1 MPKDVIDLP
10 VMGRAAALQSV
21 NEDARTVEVVWTTGS
36 QGQPPMGDF
45 GHVVP
50 FVVTRDGA
58 SPAPKQPLVR
68 STIRY
73 NHSER
78 GLWVRHP
85 LRDESRTCSIF

>member
-1 MPKDVIDLP
+1 
-10 VMGRAAALQSV
+10 
-21 NEDARTVEVVWTTGS
+21 
-36 QGQPPMGDF
+36 MGDF

-68 STIRY
+68 CTIRY

-78 GLWVRHP
+78 GLWVQHR
-85 LRDESRTCSIF
+85 LRDESRTCPIV